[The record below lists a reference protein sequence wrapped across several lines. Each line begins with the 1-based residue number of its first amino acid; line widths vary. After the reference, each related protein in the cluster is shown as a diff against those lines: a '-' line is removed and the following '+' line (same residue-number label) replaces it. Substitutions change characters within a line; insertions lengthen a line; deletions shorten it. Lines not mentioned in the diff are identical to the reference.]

1 MQAGR
6 TGNKKTEKADSESP
20 NMGKS
25 EGSLRK
31 PEETEGQPGK
41 GQSSQ
46 KAKKAVRK
54 LRKQSAKKQSRTK
67 I

>member
-6 TGNKKTEKADSESP
+6 TKNKKTEKADSESP

-25 EGSLRK
+25 GGSLRK
-31 PEETEGQPGK
+31 PEETERQPGK

-46 KAKKAVRK
+46 KAKKAVREK
-54 LRKQSAKKQSRTK
+54 TK
-67 I
+67 

>member
-6 TGNKKTEKADSESP
+6 MGNKKTEKADSESP

-41 GQSSQ
+41 GQNRQ
-46 KAKKAVRK
+46 KAKKTVRK
-54 LRKQSAKKQSRTK
+54 RPKQSES
-67 I
+67 

>member
-6 TGNKKTEKADSESP
+6 TKNKKTEKADSESP
-20 NMGKS
+20 NMEKS

-41 GQSSQ
+41 GQNRQ
-46 KAKKAVRK
+46 KAKKAVRE
-54 LRKQSAKKQSRTK
+54 RPKQSES
-67 I
+67 

>member
-6 TGNKKTEKADSESP
+6 TKNKKTEKADSESP
-20 NMGKS
+20 NMEKS

-41 GQSSQ
+41 GQNSQ
-46 KAKKAVRK
+46 KAKKAVRE
-54 LRKQSAKKQSRTK
+54 RPKQTES
-67 I
+67 

>member
-20 NMGKS
+20 NMGRP

-41 GQSSQ
+41 GQNRQ
-46 KAKKAVRK
+46 KAKKAVRE
-54 LRKQSAKKQSRTK
+54 RPKQSES
-67 I
+67 

>member
-1 MQAGR
+1 MQTGR

-20 NMGKS
+20 NMGRP

-46 KAKKAVRK
+46 KAKKAVRE
-54 LRKQSAKKQSRTK
+54 RPKQTES
-67 I
+67 